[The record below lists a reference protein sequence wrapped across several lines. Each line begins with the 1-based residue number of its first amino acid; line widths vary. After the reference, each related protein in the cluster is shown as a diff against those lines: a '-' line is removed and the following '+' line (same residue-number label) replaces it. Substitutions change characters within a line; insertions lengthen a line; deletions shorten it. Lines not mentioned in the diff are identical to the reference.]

1 MPVPPTPADD
11 DRGSAGRPLTP
22 REAAAHP
29 VTAARRRPALFAA
42 LIVLAAAFGL
52 GALLAVRG
60 SQPPGID
67 REWMA
72 EIIEHRNPIWEVPSL
87 LFNAIGGGWFAV
99 FVVPLGVLAVLLIV
113 RRPWAALYWA
123 LACGA
128 SAGLVQLLKALFGRA
143 RPHDILVAVDPGS
156 FPSGH
161 TANAATLAVVL
172 GVLLA
177 RRWVWVLGAVY
188 VVAMMLSRTYLGAHW
203 MTDTLGGLL
212 IGVAVGLLG
221 WAALAGPVERERQR
235 RRDLAAARYAD
246 PSPGGGGAR

>member
-1 MPVPPTPADD
+1 MPPAP
-11 DRGSAGRPLTP
+11 AERP
-22 REAAAHP
+22 HP
-29 VTAARRRPALFAA
+29 VAAVKRRIPLFAA
-42 LIVLAAAFGL
+42 LVVLGMAFGL

-60 SQPPGID
+60 AQPPGFD

-72 EIIEHRNPIWEVPSL
+72 EIIEHRNPIWEAPSL

-99 FVVPLGVLAVLLIV
+99 FVVPLGVLAVLLIA

-123 LACGA
+123 LACGV
-128 SAGLVQLLKALFGRA
+128 SALLVQVLKALFGRA
-143 RPHDILVAVDPGS
+143 RPEDILVAVDPGS

-172 GVLLA
+172 GIVIG
-177 RRWVWVLGAVY
+177 RRWVWVLGVVY
-188 VVAMMLSRTYLGAHW
+188 TVAMMLSRTYLGAHW

-221 WAALAGPVERERQR
+221 WAALAGPLERERAR
-235 RRDLAAARYAD
+235 RREIAAARFAGAAGSAA
-246 PSPGGGGAR
+246 PSSSTPPSLDDGGAR

>member
-1 MPVPPTPADD
+1 MPATPAPGDD
-11 DRGSAGRPLTP
+11 DRGNPHRPLTA
-22 REAAAHP
+22 RESLAHP
-29 VTAARRRPALFAA
+29 VVAARRRPALFAA
-42 LIVLAAAFGL
+42 LIVLAGAFGL

-72 EIIEHRNPIWEVPSL
+72 EIIEHRNPVWTAPSL
-87 LFNAIGGGWFAV
+87 LFNAIGGGWVAV
-99 FVVPLGVLAVLLIV
+99 IVVPVGVLAVLLIL

-128 SAGLVQLLKALFGRA
+128 SAGLVQLLKVLFGRA
-143 RPHDILVAVDPGS
+143 RPHDILVAVDAGS

-177 RRWVWVLGAVY
+177 RRWVWVLGAIY

-203 MTDTLGGLL
+203 LTDTLGGLL

-221 WAALAGPVERERQR
+221 WAALTGPVERERQR
-235 RRDLAAARYAD
+235 RRDLAAARFA
-246 PSPGGGGAR
+246 PPR